1 MTEQKPIDRG
11 FSRELVELINEK
23 LSTSG
28 DHYISMT
35 DAIQVLC
42 EKMGAERG
50 LIKLYNRFESSF
62 IQDITWP
69 GGKATDD
76 EDKVA
81 RMVIDCGLTP
91 YLHRTAYDDNTDSK
105 AIIGF
110 PLSTRNYPLGAA
122 VFTGASGA
130 NFGELYQSALSD
142 YMHLLIVPAE
152 NILLQKALVES
163 YLRTIESLALALEAK
178 DNYTLG
184 HSNMVMAYSLSLAQ
198 NLGLGKESYDAIEI
212 GALMHDIG
220 KIGVRDEV
228 LRKVNNLTESEFDE
242 IKQHPIIGEQI
253 LVPLKHDIM
262 ELPKKIV
269 RWHHE
274 MLNGK
279 GYPDGVSG
287 KILPIEVR
295 IVSVADI
302 FEALTS
308 DRPYR
313 KALDNHEAIKILK
326 ERIPEHLDSE
336 IVAEMEKL
344 VFGEFDKSPL

>member
-1 MTEQKPIDRG
+1 MAEHRPIDRG

-28 DHYISMT
+28 DHYHSMT

-42 EKMGAERG
+42 EKIGAARG
-50 LIKLYNRFESSF
+50 MIKLYNRFDGDF
-62 IQDITWP
+62 IQDIIWP
-69 GGKATDD
+69 DGKATIV

-81 RMVIDCGLTP
+81 RTVIDGGLIP
-91 YLHRTAYDDNTDSK
+91 FYYSGDHDEDSDSK
-105 AIIGF
+105 TILGL
-110 PLSTRNYPLGAA
+110 PLSTNNYPLGAA
-122 VFTGASGA
+122 VFTGSSEAT
-130 NFGELYQSALSD
+130 FGDLYQNALSE

-152 NILLQKALVES
+152 NMLLQKALIES

-198 NLGLGKESYDAIEI
+198 RLGLGKGSHDAIEV

-228 LRKVNNLTESEFDE
+228 LRKSEQLTESEFNE
-242 IKQHPIIGEQI
+242 IKQHPVIGEQI

-274 MLNGK
+274 MLNGG
-279 GYPDGVSG
+279 GYPDGISMG
-287 KILPIEVR
+287 MIPIEVR
-295 IVSVADI
+295 IVSVADV

-313 KALDNHEAIKILK
+313 KAMEYKEAMRILK
-326 ERIPEHLDSE
+326 SRVPNHLDSE

-344 VFGEFDKSPL
+344 IMGESNKSSL